1 MYHCFTLR
9 TAPIEASLDME
20 GSRAKSNLLG
30 RRVVIIGAS
39 SPLGMSISN
48 AALISGASVV
58 AVSRTPGAM
67 PTAKG
72 SWTALPMD
80 LRSTGAFERLALTP
94 RDLLISAA
102 PLRVFALAMRSWS
115 FPKCV
120 GITAVSSASATTK
133 AHSQFPRD
141 AQWSREMR
149 EAESAIAT
157 AAAGNVRIL
166 RPTMIYGSGRDKNV
180 AHIARCLSS
189 AHILPLVGGGTGLRA
204 PVHVDD
210 LARVILAA
218 SCSAPTPKPIHV
230 PGAECLTIREM
241 VRRIAAAAKIR
252 YAEIPLPS
260 LPFSLGGRMF
270 ASVGRIGWSFAAC
283 ARMAEDLTVPD
294 DASVFGVAR
303 RGFHPD
309 ARAVGLTEH
318 PE

>member
-1 MYHCFTLR
+1 MKTDL
-9 TAPIEASLDME
+9 S
-20 GSRAKSNLLG
+20 G

-39 SPLGMSISN
+39 SPLGISISN
-48 AALISGASVV
+48 AALISGASIV
-58 AVSRTPGAM
+58 AVSRTPGAARA
-67 PTAKG
+67 AKG
-72 SWTALPMD
+72 LWTGIPID
-80 LRSTGAFERLALTP
+80 LRSTGALERLALIP
-94 RDLLISAA
+94 GDLLISAA
-102 PLRVFALAMRSWS
+102 PLRVFALAMRMWKP
-115 FPKCV
+115 PKCV
-120 GITAVSSASATTK
+120 GVTAVSSASATTK

-149 EAESAIAT
+149 EAELAIAT
-157 AAAGNVRIL
+157 AATGNVRIL
-166 RPTMIYGSGRDKNV
+166 RPTMIYGSGRDRNV
-180 AHIARCLSS
+180 AHIARRLSI
-189 AHILPLVGGGTGLRA
+189 AHILPLVGGGAGMRA

-210 LARVILAA
+210 LARVVLTAA
-218 SCSAPTPKPIHV
+218 CSAPTPKPIHV
-230 PGAECLTIREM
+230 PGPECLTFREM

-260 LPFSLGGRMF
+260 FPFSLGGRMF
-270 ASVGRIGWSFAAC
+270 ANVGRIGWSFAAC

>member
-1 MYHCFTLR
+1 
-9 TAPIEASLDME
+9 
-20 GSRAKSNLLG
+20 
-30 RRVVIIGAS
+30 
-39 SPLGMSISN
+39 
-48 AALISGASVV
+48 
-58 AVSRTPGAM
+58 
-67 PTAKG
+67 
-72 SWTALPMD
+72 MD
-80 LRSTGAFERLALTP
+80 LRSTGAFERLSLTP
-94 RDLLISAA
+94 GDLVISAA
-102 PLRVFALAMRSWS
+102 PLRVLASAISMWN
-115 FPKCV
+115 FPQRV

-180 AHIARCLSS
+180 AHIARHLSR
-189 AHILPLVGGGTGLRA
+189 AHVLPLVGGGSGMRA

-210 LARVILAA
+210 LARVILTAA
-218 SCSAPTPKPIHV
+218 CSAATSKPIHV
-230 PGAECLTIREM
+230 PGAECLTFREM
-241 VRRIAAAAKIR
+241 VRRIAAAAKIH

-260 LPFSLGGRMF
+260 FPFSLGGRMF
-270 ASVGRIGWSFAAC
+270 ANVGRIGWSFAAC

-318 PE
+318 PK